1 MCWYSESPEIVTRQT
16 SRAEI
21 APVKIEKKK
30 EEKKKGGKERVRENV
45 LRPGV
50 HMVRRSHRTGAS
62 YCVK

>member
-21 APVKIEKKK
+21 APVKIEK
-30 EEKKKGGKERVRENV
+30 KKKGGKERVRENV